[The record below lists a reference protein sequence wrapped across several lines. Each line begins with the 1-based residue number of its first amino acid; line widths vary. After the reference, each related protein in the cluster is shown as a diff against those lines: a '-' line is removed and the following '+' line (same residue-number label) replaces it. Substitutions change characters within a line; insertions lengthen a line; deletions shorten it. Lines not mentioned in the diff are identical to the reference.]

1 MTTTTLTPSTRLARR
16 FLFASALTVAIM
28 VATAGAAHAQAPAAA
43 QSLDAVLSQLATYDG
58 GIESAAVWQL
68 REYVDTRKN
77 DPSGRAECET
87 KLLAFLGGT
96 ATRPA
101 RAVAAR
107 YLRTFAGAGAVPA
120 LEAMLADERS
130 ADLALYVLQPM
141 PGVAA
146 EAALIRALGSA
157 PGAVKT
163 AVIAAVGERHQADA
177 VPVLAGLLRQSAY
190 AAAAATALGRIGGDA
205 AAAELSSAF
214 TSATGEL
221 KIVVAASMLT
231 CAERGLSA
239 GNRPAAALLY
249 EKVLNGLAT
258 PMLPARAD
266 KVPPA
271 PAGTAQSSR
280 TDWKSAPLRRAAAM
294 GRIAASG
301 DNAET
306 VLVDML
312 RNGDRVV
319 QEAAIAKIRDVFP
332 PDAIKPVCDAMPAL
346 PDDLKLQVLPVLQH
360 YPAQRIVAVVTQQM
374 SSGSEPVRAAAIRVY
389 ATFAGQSEGAAEFLA
404 RTAARTRG
412 VEQAAARAALG
423 ALKGQKVDADIVALL
438 GQEPADDLA
447 NELLLS
453 VADRRVFLARSAVA
467 GLLASPA
474 RSVRAQALK
483 TLRVIGT
490 PSDMSPALDFLIAT
504 DDDGERDAAENTVGA
519 LAAKVGNPDARA
531 RLVRARLTPNQVPAS
546 RVRVIGVLPV
556 IGDNSVLPAVRAALL
571 DPDAD
576 VVDAAARALAA
587 WPTPA
592 VRGDLRRMARTSAV
606 ETHRLLAVR
615 GLVRV
620 IGLEPFRSPED
631 GVADLAEALGLATR
645 PEERKLVLGAL
656 PTFACSAALDL
667 ATKLVQDPDVQAEAQ
682 AAVEGIKARL
692 ASPRNRGG
700 QTER

>member
-1 MTTTTLTPSTRLARR
+1 MTTSLTPSTRLARR
-16 FLFASALTVAIM
+16 FLFACALTVTI
-28 VATAGAAHAQAPAAA
+28 GAAAAGTAPRQAPATAPG
-43 QSLDAVLSQLATYDG
+43 LDGILSQLATYDG
-58 GIESAAVWQL
+58 GIESAAVWHL
-68 REYVDTRKN
+68 REYVDARKN

-87 KLLAFLGGT
+87 KLLTFLGGT

-107 YLRTFAGAGAVPA
+107 YLRVIAGASAVPA

-130 ADLALYVLQPM
+130 ADTALYVLQPM
-141 PGVAA
+141 PGAAA
-146 EAALIRALGSA
+146 EAALIRALGTA
-157 PGAVKT
+157 PGAAKT
-163 AVIAAVGERHQADA
+163 AVIAALGERRQADA
-177 VPVLAGLLRQSAY
+177 VPGLAGLLRQPAY

-205 AAAELSSAF
+205 AAAELTSVFASA
-214 TSATGEL
+214 SGEL
-221 KIVVAASMLT
+221 KTVVAASMLT
-231 CAERGLSA
+231 CAERRLAAGSSA
-239 GNRPAAALLY
+239 TAARLY
-249 EKVLNGLAT
+249 EAVLGAKPAPV
-258 PMLPARAD
+258 PMARAGELPA
-266 KVPPA
+266 
-271 PAGTAQSSR
+271 S
-280 TDWKSAPLRRAAAM
+280 LRRAAAM
-294 GRIAASG
+294 GRIAAAG
-301 DNAET
+301 DHAET

-332 PDAIKPVCDAMPAL
+332 PDAIKPVCDAVPAL
-346 PDDLKLQVLPVLQH
+346 SDDLTLQVLPVLQH
-360 YPAQRIVAVVTQQM
+360 YPAKRVAAVVM
-374 SSGSEPVRAAAIRVY
+374 MELSRGSDAVRAAAIRVY
-389 ATFAGQSEGAAEFLA
+389 ATFAGESEGAGEFLA

-423 ALKGQKVDADIVALL
+423 SLKGRKVDADIVALL
-438 GQEPADDLA
+438 GQKPADDLA
-447 NELLLS
+447 NELLLA

-490 PSDMSPALDFLIAT
+490 PSDVSPVLDFLIAT
-504 DDDGERDAAENTVGA
+504 DDDGERDAAENTIGA

-531 RLVRARLTPNQVPAS
+531 RLVRARLTPKLAPAD

-556 IGDNSVLPAVRAALL
+556 IGDNSALPAVRTALL

-667 ATKLVQDPDVQAEAQ
+667 ATKLVQDPEVQAEAQ
-682 AAVEGIKARL
+682 AAVEGITARL

-700 QTER
+700 QTLN

>member
-1 MTTTTLTPSTRLARR
+1 MTTTLTPSTRLARR
-16 FLFASALTVAIM
+16 FLFASALTVAI
-28 VATAGAAHAQAPAAA
+28 VAATAGAARAQAPAAA
-43 QSLDAVLSQLATYDG
+43 QGLDAILSQLATYDG
-58 GIESAAVWQL
+58 GIESAAVWHL
-68 REYVDTRKN
+68 HEYVDARRN
-77 DPSGRAECET
+77 DPSGLAECET

-101 RAVAAR
+101 RAVATR
-107 YLRTFAGAGAVPA
+107 YLRVIAGAGAVPA

-130 ADLALYVLQPM
+130 ADAALYVLQPM
-141 PGVAA
+141 PGTAA
-146 EAALIRALGSA
+146 EAALIRALGTA
-157 PGAVKT
+157 PGAAKT
-163 AVIAAVGERHQADA
+163 AVIAALGERRQTDA
-177 VPVLAGLLRQSAY
+177 VPGLAGLLRQPAY
-190 AAAAATALGRIGGDA
+190 AAAAATSLGRIGGDA

-214 TSATGEL
+214 ASATGEL
-221 KIVVAASMLT
+221 KTVVAASMLT
-231 CAERGLSA
+231 CAERGLAA

-249 EKVLNGLAT
+249 EKVLNGLAA
-258 PMLPARAD
+258 PLLPARAD
-266 KVPPA
+266 QVPPA
-271 PAGTAQSSR
+271 TAATAQSSR
-280 TDWKSAPLRRAAAM
+280 TAWSSAPLRRAAAM
-294 GRIAASG
+294 GKIAASG

-360 YPAQRIVAVVTQQM
+360 YPAQRIVAVVMQQM
-374 SSGSEPVRAAAIRVY
+374 SSGTDPVRAAAIRVY
-389 ATFAGQSEGAAEFLA
+389 ATFAGESEGAAEFLA

-423 ALKGQKVDADIVALL
+423 ALKGRTVDADIVALL
-438 GQEPADDLA
+438 GQKPADDLA
-447 NELLLS
+447 NELLLG
-453 VADRRVFLARSAVA
+453 VAERRVFLARSAVV

-490 PSDMSPALDFLIAT
+490 PSDVAPVLDFLLAT
-504 DDDGERDAAENTVGA
+504 DDDGERVAAENAIGA
-519 LAAKVGNPDARA
+519 LTAKVGNPDARA
-531 RLVRARLTPNQVPAS
+531 RLVRARLTPKLAPAG
-546 RVRVIGVLPV
+546 RVRVIGAFPV
-556 IGDNSVLPAVRAALL
+556 IGDNSVLPAVRAALD

-576 VVDAAARALAA
+576 VVDAAVRALAA

-592 VRGDLRRMARTSAV
+592 VRGDLRRLARTSVV
-606 ETHRLLAVR
+606 ETHRLLALQ

-620 IGLEPFRSPED
+620 IGLEPYRSPED

-656 PTFACSAALDL
+656 PTFACGAALDL
-667 ATKLVQDPDVQAEAQ
+667 ATKLVQDPEVQAEAQ
-682 AAVEGIKARL
+682 AAVERITARR
-692 ASPRNRGG
+692 ASPRNR
-700 QTER
+700 